1 VNQNRKEQNVC
12 RTREISTGFPGQS
25 GYESKGKEQNPRGPG
40 TYPVTPNSLPKVCA
54 VTRFWSHFTS
64 H

>member
-1 VNQNRKEQNVC
+1 MSAELEKFRFASGN
-12 RTREISTGFPGQS
+12 S
-25 GYESKGKEQNPRGPG
+25 GYKSERKEQNPRGPG
-40 TYPVTPNSLPKVCA
+40 TYPVTTNSLPKVCA

>member
-25 GYESKGKEQNPRGPG
+25 GYEGEGKEQHPRGPG
-40 TYPVTPNSLPKVCA
+40 TYPVTAKPLLKVCPVA
-54 VTRFWSHFTS
+54 RF
-64 H
+64 